1 MGWYSFK
8 PYVSVAQRKAKAAR
22 HVAKLAKSGKTCCP
36 IRIEG
41 RKICTT
47 FWGSAWCDHL
57 ESYSDFSNRLP
68 RGRTYVRNGSVV
80 DLQIKPGMVTA
91 VVCGSELYNINVQIK
106 PLALSRWSALKS
118 SCGGQIASLI
128 ELLQGRFSK
137 GVMEIITHRE
147 RGMFPAPAEITLD
160 CSCPDYADMCKH
172 IAAVLYGVGARLDT
186 EPELLFTLRQVDHL
200 ELIERAGS
208 ADSIGVAA
216 SSSRKT
222 IAAGE
227 LSEVFGIE
235 MAAPAS
241 DPPPSPKPAKRNSDR
256 RAKNPVAEV
265 RDVAAPR
272 HGRTAETSRAQSDA
286 PAPAKPPRRTK
297 AARQSK

>member
-1 MGWYSFK
+1 MGWYSFR

-22 HVAKLAKSGKTCCP
+22 HMAKLAKSGQACCP
-36 IRIEG
+36 IKIDG

-68 RGRTYVRNGSVV
+68 RGRSYVRNGSVV
-80 DLQIKPGMVTA
+80 DLQIKPGTVTA
-91 VVCGSELYNINVQIK
+91 VVCGSDLYEIEVKIK
-106 PLALSRWSALKS
+106 PLAPARWSALKS

-147 RGMFPAPAEITLD
+147 RGMFPAPAEISLD
-160 CSCPDYADMCKH
+160 CSCPDYAGMCKH
-172 IAAVLYGVGARLDT
+172 IAAVLYGVGARFDH

-200 ELIERAGS
+200 ELIERAGN
-208 ADSIGVAA
+208 AGSIAVAA

-227 LSEVFGIE
+227 LSDVFGIE

-241 DPPPSPKPAKRNSDR
+241 DPPLAPMPAKRASVH
-256 RAKNPVAEV
+256 RAKNAVAEA
-265 RDVAAPR
+265 RDAAAPR
-272 HGRTAETSRAQSDA
+272 HGRITESSRAESDA
-286 PAPAKPPRRTK
+286 SAPAKQSRRTK